1 MNLIFI
7 QKPGINL
14 YQTFFDSETSRRILR
29 FYRPLPLPFGV
40 LVKGSSLAGML
51 SLAAELNWYI
61 RRYVARVVFEDEEG
75 RYYSHELAKAIYSR
89 DIDTPDDW
97 PYRRRLYIGHDGG
110 ASWEDKGDGA
120 VPACIYNL
128 CCIPAEH
135 ELPVRSGEHGA
146 E

>member
-29 FYRPLPLPFGV
+29 FYRPVQLPYGV

-51 SLAAELNWYI
+51 SLAAELKWYI
-61 RRYVARVVFEDEEG
+61 RRYVSLVIFEDEEG
-75 RYYSHELAKAIYSR
+75 RHYSHELARAVYSR
-89 DIDTPDDW
+89 ELENVDDW
-97 PYRRRLYIGHDGG
+97 PYRKRLHIGKDGG
-110 ASWEDKGDGA
+110 TSWGA
-120 VPACIYNL
+120 AEKSADQSVYEVL
-128 CCIPAEH
+128 CT
-135 ELPVRSGEHGA
+135 PVEPEPQNGSGEHGA